1 MLGEET
7 EEWMPFDVTI
17 ASGNGDGIQVI
28 LLNNGKRLIVDFTPT
43 ESLDRTIEGP
53 ILKQYEAA
61 LAKDDEEDE
70 DEDEKEEAFNEVQTL
85 ALKSGTSTFA

>member
-7 EEWMPFDVTI
+7 EGWMPSDVTI

-28 LLNNGKRLIVDFTPT
+28 LLNIGKRLIVDFTPT

-53 ILKQYEAA
+53 ILKPYEAA
-61 LAKDDEEDE
+61 LAEDGSE
-70 DEDEKEEAFNEVQTL
+70 DEDEKEEAFNEVRTL
-85 ALKSGTSTFA
+85 ALKSGASTFA